1 MSRRRGRSAFFLPE
15 AGYLSRR
22 EERLVMQK
30 AREWARLVELG
41 LASPEEARADILGAL
56 RAHRLLFGRG
66 K

>member
-1 MSRRRGRSAFFLPE
+1 MANRRGKSAFFLPE
-15 AGYLSRR
+15 VGYLSER
-22 EERLVMQK
+22 EKRLVMRK

-41 LASPEEARADILGAL
+41 VATPEEARDDILGAL